1 MAFSEYN
8 VVVGMKTSDEILS
21 EITNIAERWLMGREN
36 DDEAMDKIAAI
47 LSENKKLRIAYRT
60 FI

>member
-1 MAFSEYN
+1 
-8 VVVGMKTSDEILS
+8 MKISDEILS
-21 EITNIAERWLMGREN
+21 EITNIAERWIIGREN